1 MSSVKFG
8 AKVKA
13 KTSQED
19 HWPWCA
25 LPRDNLNL
33 EAIGCICPLDR
44 GLVWELRR
52 SAIDRSFFLKSCFPR
67 ITFLSM
73 ICVPFS
79 LMFRFI
85 SFSISDLAALGS
97 LVWDFDL
104 LSFAG
109 CHGLFISFVSSCILY
124 HFSVA
129 ECIDSGTLSANVGSP
144 RGRLHGV
151 CRVEQ
156 ERSLPWNDWRWE
168 AGNGFLREMIR
179 ASFGCTSVISTNLP
193 QLVTH
198 HWPTTSTCIMHGQS
212 WLSNWCK
219 VYAPE
224 NTIREYSSARG
235 SKYVTQCFRSPHSP
249 CRIEQAGTRCA
260 ELKEDGK

>member
-1 MSSVKFG
+1 MGKVRYPIAGNVFGQVWCQGQSQNQSRRPLTMMCLAKRQFEPGSDRMHMSFG
-8 AKVKA
+8 
-13 KTSQED
+13 Q
-19 HWPWCA
+19 
-25 LPRDNLNL
+25 
-33 EAIGCICPLDR
+33 
-44 GLVWELRR
+44 GLGVRIAEVC
-52 SAIDRSFFLKSCFPR
+52 DRSIFFLKSCFPR

-124 HFSVA
+124 HCSVA

-198 HWPTTSTCIMHGQS
+198 H
-212 WLSNWCK
+212 
-219 VYAPE
+219 
-224 NTIREYSSARG
+224 
-235 SKYVTQCFRSPHSP
+235 
-249 CRIEQAGTRCA
+249 
-260 ELKEDGK
+260 